1 MKRYYILFPL
11 VVTAMAL
18 TYCSGGKK
26 AAAKREMAKVV
37 YANELQTVIVGNCSP
52 CHIPEKGGKKKAY
65 DNYANVKS
73 DIDDIIRRIE
83 LNPHEKGFMPMRRE
97 TKLND
102 STIAVFK
109 KWKEDGML
117 EN

>member
-11 VVTAMAL
+11 AVTAITL
-18 TYCSGGKK
+18 SFCSGSKK
-26 AAAKREMAKVV
+26 AAAKKERAKVV

-83 LNPHEKGFMPMRRE
+83 LSPSEKGFMPMRKE
-97 TKLND
+97 TKLSD